1 MDGKTTRDGD
11 GRITQ
16 PLLPDDATLLPD
28 GDASTGPRPRRGPPN
43 LRRGR
48 AIGRYLIVERL
59 GAGGMGV
66 VLRAFDPDLDRSVA
80 IKLVGVASTGGDH
93 DTLQVRERLLREAQ
107 AMARLSHPNVI
118 AVYDV
123 GLCDADGAPS
133 EDPTEASLVYVAME
147 YVDGMTLRQ
156 WSDGKTRPWQQVREC
171 YAAAGRGL
179 AAAHAAGL
187 IHRDFKPDN
196 VMVGDDGRVRV
207 LDFGLARALG
217 KTATVRDAELADLRS
232 GQLDSLDRSMTAAG
246 AVMGTPAYMSPEQ
259 HLGAPTDDKSDQF
272 SFCVAMFEALYGK
285 RPFRGDTLAAL
296 SLRVMQ
302 GKIEIPDDAPS
313 VPGFIHRALVQGL
326 QVDADA
332 RFPSMDALL
341 RALYADPAKRRRRW
355 WQVGTIVGVLGLG
368 AGLGARLSKSPG
380 AEGAAAPEPCTGAA
394 QAFARVWND
403 ERRAAVGEAFAGSQ
417 RAYAADTWTRA
428 AGSIDAQAQAWID
441 EHTAA
446 CRATRVTGE
455 QSEAKM
461 DERIGCLVR
470 QRDRLDALLGAMT
483 RADDDSVARSI
494 DAVRSLPRPEECRT
508 PPDAGAPPS
517 DPDRARWAAAIEQ
530 ALPPIRA
537 AIDLGRF
544 EEARTALAP
553 WVAPTDALDH
563 PPVTAQVRSLQAEL
577 SEAPKVGRDLLEQAL
592 WAATAAGDSKRSLAL
607 ATRLAI
613 KVGYRLGERDDGER
627 WLAFG
632 RALLRRRGDDA
643 DARAHL
649 DGAEGTI
656 LVAAGEYAEA
666 LEAHGRAR
674 DHWAQD
680 EGAATRLADVLLDMG
695 AAHVALGEIDEAI
708 ALDKEALR
716 LRRTV
721 YGDEHPEI
729 AAALRELGNAIGHT
743 PDTDAA
749 LPKLREALTIR
760 RATNGPDSIDVAVLL
775 DDLGRMLRRKGDL
788 QGAIDSHEQALKIW
802 EAKLGDPHADLAV
815 SLLNIGYTFAAAGR
829 HADALAHQRRALKMF
844 EAALGPEHPYIV
856 YASNSVGAS
865 LVKLR
870 RFEEARPVL
879 RRALTLTHIS
889 VDPTLFAETR
899 FSLANALADDP
910 ASTRAERAE
919 SLALAKA
926 ARDSYATQA
935 ERWGPQIERI
945 DGWLAERT

>member
-1 MDGKTTRDGD
+1 MDGKTTQAGD

-16 PLLPDDATLLPD
+16 PLLPDEATLL
-28 GDASTGPRPRRGPPN
+28 GDEDPSTGPRRRRGSPT
-43 LRRGR
+43 LERGR

-80 IKLVGVASTGGDH
+80 IKLVGVESAGGEH

-123 GLCDADGAPS
+123 GLCDADGGPID
-133 EDPTEASLVYVAME
+133 DPAEASLVYVAME
-147 YVDGMTLRQ
+147 YVDGVTLRQ
-156 WSDGKTRPWQQVREC
+156 WSDGQTRPWAQVREC

-217 KTATVRDAELADLRS
+217 KTPTVRDAELADLRS
-232 GQLDSLDRSMTAAG
+232 GQLESLDRSMTAAG

-296 SLRVMQ
+296 SLHVMQ

-313 VPGFIHRALVQGL
+313 VPGFVHRALVRGL
-326 QVDADA
+326 EVDADK
-332 RFPSMDALL
+332 RFVSMDALL

-355 WQVGTIVGVLGLG
+355 WQVGAIVGVLGLG
-368 AGLGARLSKSPG
+368 AGIGARLSGSG
-380 AEGAAAPEPCTGAA
+380 ADPTTPPEPCTGAA
-394 QAFARVWND
+394 DAFAKVWND
-403 ERRAAVGEAFAGSQ
+403 ARRTTVGDAFSRSQ
-417 RAYAADTWTRA
+417 RAYAADTWARA
-428 AGSIDAQAQAWID
+428 ATAIDAQAQAWID

-461 DERIGCLVR
+461 DERIGCLVD

-483 RADDDSVARSI
+483 RADDDSVARAI
-494 DAVRSLPRPEECRT
+494 DAVRSLPPPDRCRS
-508 PPDAGAPPS
+508 PPDAGAAPS
-517 DPDRARWAAAIEQ
+517 DPDRARWAAAVEA

-544 EEARTALAP
+544 DEARAALAP

-563 PPVTAQVRSLQAEL
+563 PPVTAAVRSLQAEL
-577 SEAPKVGRDLLEQAL
+577 ADAPKLERDLLEGSL
-592 WAATAAGDSKRSLAL
+592 WAATAAGDSQRAL
-607 ATRLAI
+607 GLTTRLAI
-613 KVGYRLGERDDGER
+613 AVGYRLADRDGGER

-632 RALLRRRGDDA
+632 RALLRRRGDDP

-656 LVAAGEYAEA
+656 LVAAGQYADA
-666 LEAHGRAR
+666 LVAHGRAR

-680 EGAATRLADVLLDMG
+680 ERAATRLANVLLDMG
-695 AAHVALGEIDEAI
+695 AAHVALGNVDEAI

-721 YGDEHPEI
+721 YGDEHPVI

-749 LPKLREALTIR
+749 LPKLQEALTIR
-760 RATNGPDSIDVAVLL
+760 RATNGADSTDVAILL
-775 DDLGRMLRRKGDL
+775 DDIGRMLRRKGDL
-788 QGAIDSHEQALKIW
+788 QGAIEHHEQALKIW

-829 HADALAHQRRALKMF
+829 HDEALTHQQRALQMF

-865 LVKLR
+865 LVRLA

-879 RRALTLTHIS
+879 RRALTLTHVS
-889 VDPTLFAETR
+889 VDPTLFAETK
-899 FSLANALADDP
+899 FTLANALADDP
-910 ASTRAERAE
+910 AATRAERVE
-919 SLALAKA
+919 SVQLAKA

-935 ERWGPQIERI
+935 QRWGPQIEQI
-945 DGWLAERT
+945 DAWLAERS